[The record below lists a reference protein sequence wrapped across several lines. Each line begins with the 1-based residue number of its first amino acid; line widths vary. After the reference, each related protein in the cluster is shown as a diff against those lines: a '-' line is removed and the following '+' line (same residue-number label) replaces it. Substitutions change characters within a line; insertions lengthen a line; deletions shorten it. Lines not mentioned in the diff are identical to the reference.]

1 MLPGVLWAVEFV
13 AAVLFPHP
21 DESNIVAKIIA
32 IAAIRNVVFTG
43 LTRIERITSG
53 NQINDSSAILN
64 VSEFVASVSRH

>member
-32 IAAIRNVVFTG
+32 IAAVRNVVFTG
-43 LTRIERITSG
+43 LTRIEQITSG
-53 NQINDSSAILN
+53 N
-64 VSEFVASVSRH
+64 